1 MNMKCKDKEKIR
13 RNMKIV
19 DDINLEAKEE
29 MLG

>member
-1 MNMKCKDKEKIR
+1 MKCKDKEKIR

>member
-1 MNMKCKDKEKIR
+1 MKCKDKEKIR
-13 RNMKIV
+13 CNMKIV

>member
-1 MNMKCKDKEKIR
+1 LNMKCKDKEKIR

>member
-1 MNMKCKDKEKIR
+1 MKCKDKEKIK
-13 RNMKIV
+13 RNMKIS

>member
-1 MNMKCKDKEKIR
+1 MKCKDKENIK
-13 RNMKIV
+13 RNMKII